1 MQPGVVFQRREA
13 AEGVS
18 NKVHVSGHLKNQGLI
33 LHPPASMMV
42 DALDYPAAGLRAQP
56 LP

>member
-42 DALDYPAAGLRAQP
+42 DALDHPAAGLRAQP